1 MALRVGYL
9 EPKPP
14 VVVDEEQLRSVVEE
28 LCPDA
33 SKEDRETEISWYVG
47 LMDFQRIPNLHTAAA
62 TAYLEGLSGLLNEQL
77 SPATEV
83 TPALILE
90 SALRYQER
98 AESSRASHPVDAAAA
113 DEMRG

>member
-33 SKEDRETEISWYVG
+33 SKENREVWINSYAG

-62 TAYLEGLSGLLNEQL
+62 TNYLEGLSKMLNRKL
-77 SPATEV
+77 APAIEV

-98 AESSRASHPVDAAAA
+98 TAQANP
-113 DEMRG
+113 G